1 MQTGT
6 VGCHFTQGGPGFD
19 ARLLLL
25 CVEFACS
32 SRVVQLPPWDPVTA
46 VTGFSSA
53 ATLYWMK
60 GRKENACK
68 MTFCLSRPGICGLLL
83 PVTSSS
89 DGHDVSKKLFWHFT
103 SAV

>member
-6 VGCHFTQGGPGFD
+6 VGRHFTQGGPGVD

-60 GRKENACK
+60 GRK
-68 MTFCLSRPGICGLLL
+68 M
-83 PVTSSS
+83 PV
-89 DGHDVSKKLFWHFT
+89 K
-103 SAV
+103 